1 MFRKLIS
8 ALKNN
13 ENIDAIKAEIALHIA
28 VSIQIWTVFV
38 QILQVNGFRYDFSD
52 FKAKSV

>member
-1 MFRKLIS
+1 MN

-28 VSIQIWTVFV
+28 VFIEIWSDFVPIFQI
-38 QILQVNGFRYDFSD
+38 NGIRYYFSD